1 MKKASDFLLLAKN
14 YLLPTIYSTY
24 LPMLNSIKLYTA
36 IVLSMVFWSFSFIW
50 TRVAIHSFHPMTLI
64 TLRLAIASLLLL
76 VVARSRGKLQK
87 LRKKDVKWF
96 VMLAFFEPFL
106 YYVGE
111 TYGLTMVESTLAAV
125 IVSTIPLF
133 APILAFAIL
142 REKIGVS
149 NILGILVSLVGVF
162 FVIYEPGG
170 GFRANPLGVALLFL
184 AVFAAICYATVL
196 RKIPTYYSNM
206 SVIFYQSSLG
216 LLFFIPTF
224 FLTGYSSISTLKV
237 SAESLTALLML
248 SVFASVIAFVL
259 FAGAVRKVG
268 VTRTNVF
275 VNLIP
280 VFTAILS
287 WVILDELLTVSKW
300 VGIFIVVIGLF
311 VSQWGKVRI
320 NREAEEFL

>member
-1 MKKASDFLLLAKN
+1 MFKSV
-14 YLLPTIYSTY
+14 
-24 LPMLNSIKLYTA
+24 KLYTA

-50 TRVAIHSFHPMTLI
+50 TRVAIHSFQPMTLI
-64 TLRLAIASLLLL
+64 TLRLILASLLLF
-76 VVARSRGKLQK
+76 VVLKSTGRFQK
-87 LRKKDVKWF
+87 LRRKDVKWF
-96 VMLAFFEPFL
+96 LSLAFFEPFI

-133 APILAFAIL
+133 APVVAFIVL
-142 REKIGVS
+142 RERISWS
-149 NILGILVSLVGVF
+149 NIVGIVISLIGVF
-162 FVIYEPGG
+162 FVIYEPTGG
-170 GFRANPLGVALLFL
+170 LKANPQGVALLFL

-196 RKIPTYYSNM
+196 RKVPDYYNNM
-206 SVIFYQSSLG
+206 SVIFYQSLLG

-224 FLTGYSSISTLKV
+224 LVTDYPTIHTLKV
-237 SAESLTALLML
+237 SGESLIALFML

-287 WVILDELLTVSKW
+287 WIILGEILTQSKW
-300 VGIFIVVIGLF
+300 MGILIVVIGLF
-311 VSQWGKVRI
+311 VSQWGKIKFNKEV
-320 NREAEEFL
+320 AEIL

>member
-1 MKKASDFLLLAKN
+1 MFKSV
-14 YLLPTIYSTY
+14 
-24 LPMLNSIKLYTA
+24 KLYTA

-50 TRVAIHSFHPMTLI
+50 TRVAIHSFQPMTLI
-64 TLRLAIASLLLL
+64 TLRLILASLLLF
-76 VVARSRGKLQK
+76 VVLKSTGKFQK
-87 LRKKDVKWF
+87 LRREDVKWF
-96 VMLAFFEPFL
+96 LSLAFFEPFI

-133 APILAFAIL
+133 APVVAFIVL
-142 REKIGVS
+142 RELISWS
-149 NILGILVSLVGVF
+149 NIVGIVVSLIGVF
-162 FVIYEPGG
+162 FVIYEPTGG
-170 GFRANPLGVALLFL
+170 LKANPQGVALLFL

-196 RKIPTYYSNM
+196 RKVPDHYNNM
-206 SVIFYQSSLG
+206 SVIFYQSLLG

-224 FLTGYSSISTLKV
+224 FVTDYPTIHTLKV
-237 SAESLTALLML
+237 SGESLIALCML

-287 WVILDELLTVSKW
+287 WVILDEILTLSKW
-300 VGIFIVVIGLF
+300 IGIVIVVVGLF
-311 VSQWGKVRI
+311 VSQWGKIKFNKEV
-320 NREAEEFL
+320 EEIL

>member
-1 MKKASDFLLLAKN
+1 MF
-14 YLLPTIYSTY
+14 
-24 LPMLNSIKLYTA
+24 NSIKLYSA

-50 TRVAIHSFHPMTLI
+50 TRVAIHSFQPMTLI
-64 TLRLAIASLLLL
+64 TLRLILASLLLF
-76 VVARSRGKLQK
+76 VVLKSTGRFQK
-87 LRKKDVKWF
+87 LRRKDVKWF
-96 VMLAFFEPFL
+96 LSLAFFEPFI

-133 APILAFAIL
+133 APVVAFVVL
-142 REKIGVS
+142 RERISWS
-149 NILGILVSLVGVF
+149 NIVGIVVSLIGVF
-162 FVIYEPGG
+162 FVIYEPTGG
-170 GFRANPLGVALLFL
+170 LKANPQGVALLFL

-196 RKIPTYYSNM
+196 RKVPDYYNNM
-206 SVIFYQSSLG
+206 SVIFYQSLLG

-224 FLTGYSSISTLKV
+224 LVTDYPTIHTLRV
-237 SAESLTALLML
+237 SGESLIALFML

-287 WVILDELLTVSKW
+287 WVILDEILTLSKW
-300 VGIFIVVIGLF
+300 IGIVIVVVGLF
-311 VSQWGKVRI
+311 VSQWGKIKFNKEV
-320 NREAEEFL
+320 EEIL